1 MSSTTPLH
9 VIVLA
14 AGEGKRMRSQL
25 PKVLVP
31 LAGRSMLAHVLDAAR
46 ALHPD
51 SIRVVHGH
59 RGDQV
64 MAAFAADADLEWVH
78 QAEQH
83 GTGHAVQLALPG
95 IADGDRVLVL
105 YGDVPLLRASTL
117 KPLAHADARL
127 AVLTAYLDDPH
138 GYGRVLLDEA
148 GCVVRIVEERDASA
162 EERRVRLVNTGI
174 VAARVGELRRWLA
187 AIRPDNAQGEL
198 YLTDVFALAA
208 TDGQAALAVPCGDP
222 HEAFGAND
230 PWQLAELECHYQ
242 RRRVRELCMLGMR
255 VADHARVDVRGE
267 VQIGS
272 DVSLDVDVILE
283 GHVVL
288 GDGVRIGPFVRL
300 KDVELAAGTEVL
312 GHCDLEGARTTGA
325 CRIGPYARLRP
336 GAELAVDSHVGNFVE
351 VKKARI
357 GRGSKANHLS
367 YIGDAEIGERVNIGA
382 GTITCNYD
390 GINKWTTTI
399 GDEVFVGSNSALV
412 APVTIGAGATIGAG
426 SIVSKDAPAGE
437 LTLARAPQKTV
448 PGWKRPQKRKS

>member
-1 MSSTTPLH
+1 MAATTPLH

-14 AGEGKRMRSQL
+14 AGEGKRMRSKL
-25 PKVLVP
+25 PKVLLP
-31 LAGRSMLAHVLDAAR
+31 IAGRPMLAHVLDAAR
-46 ALHPD
+46 ALHPH

-64 MAAFAADADLEWVH
+64 MAAFATATDLHWVH

-95 IADGDRVLVL
+95 INDGDRVLVL
-105 YGDVPLLRASTL
+105 YGDVPLLRAATL
-117 KPLAHADARL
+117 QPLAQSEAPL
-127 AVLTAYLDDPH
+127 AVLTAQLQDPH
-138 GYGRVLLDEA
+138 GYGRVLLDAA
-148 GCVVRIVEERDASA
+148 GRVQRIVEERDASA
-162 EERRVRLVNTGI
+162 EERQVRLVNTGI
-174 VAARVGELRRWLA
+174 IAARVGALRHWLA
-187 AIRPDNAQGEL
+187 ALRPDNAQREL

-208 TDGQAALAVPCGDP
+208 ADGQAALAVPCGDP

-230 PWQLAELECHYQ
+230 PWQLAELERHYQ
-242 RRRVRELCMLGMR
+242 RRRLRELCALGLR
-255 VADHARVDVRGE
+255 VADPARVDVRGE
-267 VQIGS
+267 VAIGS
-272 DVSLDVDVILE
+272 DVVLDVDVLLE
-283 GHVVL
+283 GRVVL

-336 GAELAVDSHVGNFVE
+336 GAELAAGSQVGNFVE
-351 VKKARI
+351 VKKARL
-357 GRGSKANHLS
+357 GRDSKANHLS

-390 GINKWTTTI
+390 GVNKWTTTI

-412 APVTIGAGATIGAG
+412 APVRIGAGATIGAG
-426 SIVSKDAPAGE
+426 SVITKDAPAGQ
-437 LTLARAPQKTV
+437 LTLTRAPQRTV
-448 PGWKRPQKRKS
+448 PGWERSQKHKS